1 MSEREAGGSL
11 ARLLLGRLAGLLVTL
26 LAVTAVVFLVM
37 QVLPGDPAA
46 VMLGTSAQPDTL
58 AALRAELGLD
68 RPAILRYGAWLAG
81 LATGDLG
88 TSTTYG
94 VPVAGLVADRLAVTL
109 PLAGL
114 AILLSLA
121 VSLPLSVAAAGRRGG
136 FVDAAVS
143 FFAQAG
149 VALPNFW
156 IGLLLILVFATAWP
170 ILPSGGFPGWD
181 AGFLPA
187 VSALVLPAIA
197 LALPQAAI
205 LTRVARSALLDTLQ
219 EDFVRSARAKGVSRR
234 RALWRH
240 ALPNALI
247 PVVTILGLQLS
258 FLVAGAILVENVF
271 ALPGMGQLAY
281 QALMQRDFA
290 VLQNVV
296 LFFAAIV
303 IVVNFL
309 VDLSYLALDPRVR
322 T

>member
-11 ARLLLGRLAGLLVTL
+11 ARLLLGRFTGLVATL
-26 LAVTAVVFLVM
+26 FAVTAVVFLVM

-68 RPAILRYGAWLAG
+68 RPAVMRYGAWLAG
-81 LATGDLG
+81 LVTGDLG

-94 VPVAGLVADRLAVTL
+94 VPVAGLMADRLAVTL

-121 VSLPLSVAAAGRRGG
+121 VSLPLAVAAAGRRGSL
-136 FVDAAVS
+136 VDAGVS
-143 FFAQAG
+143 LFAQAG

-156 IGLLLILVFATAWP
+156 IGLLLILFFATVWP

-181 AGFLPA
+181 AGLLPA
-187 VSALVLPAIA
+187 ASALVLPAIA

-219 EDFVRSARAKGVSRR
+219 EDFIRSARAKGISRR

-309 VDLSYLALDPRVR
+309 VDLSYLAFDPRVR
-322 T
+322 A